1 MRTARLVAVPILL
14 AFLVSAHADK
24 PRSDL
29 HGDSLP
35 EGVLARLGTVRL
47 RPGGPPFSAAIA
59 PDGKTLATAEWG
71 TLRFWDLATGKETR
85 SVPIPSGLGIGHV
98 AYSPDGKYCLVHA
111 DRMGPFFPH
120 VVDTE
125 VVYLVETATGK
136 AREIRQD
143 YVRYAEPHFL
153 PNG

>member
-71 TLRFWDLATGKETR
+71 TLRFWDLATGKEIRT
-85 SVPIPSGLGIGHV
+85 VEIPSALRILHV
-98 AYSPDGKYCLVHA
+98 AYSPDSKHCLVHG
-111 DRMGPFFPH
+111 DLNRPFH
-120 VVDTE
+120 VRTYYSE
-125 VVYLVETATGK
+125 VLYLVETATGTS
-136 AREIRQD
+136 REIMQENVC
-143 YVRYAEPHFL
+143 YQ
-153 PNG
+153 